1 MLAFTFYTVCDTN
14 LFLDAFCKNWR
25 TFPEAFEILIALL
38 VSAHSADFCVE
49 EGPNWNLLGW
59 LTAATKSILYV
70 GKTELD

>member
-25 TFPEAFEILIALL
+25 TFPEASEILIALL

-49 EGPNWNLLGW
+49 EGPNWNLLG
-59 LTAATKSILYV
+59 
-70 GKTELD
+70 